1 VLADFRDH
9 SLTALA
15 GFVRDGRLSAE
26 EMTAFALERIET
38 LNGPLNAWA
47 ALDGDRALRDARA
60 LDARIA
66 AGEDPGPLAGIPL
79 AVKDMEDAAGFR
91 TGYGSALHADDP
103 PAGQDSVQVARLR
116 AAGCIVLGKTTTPEF
131 GWYGETISPHWGVTS
146 NPWDLERSPGGSS
159 GGSAAALASGMVP
172 LATGSD
178 GGGSIRIPGSLC
190 GLSVI
195 KTTTGTIP
203 LGGPVP
209 PGAGVLAVRGPM
221 TRRIADVAPALAA
234 CAGPDATDPFSLP
247 AQAIDWTAVEAGV
260 PQRVVWA
267 PAPGHPVDA
276 EIARVCSATVARLE
290 GAGTEV
296 IVVDE
301 IFRGRPL
308 DDWFTMWTAYR
319 NRGQGHLRGTADW
332 ERIDPGLRDQMDYA
346 ETRVSTVDEV
356 RAMDGI
362 HLHNLDVERQ
372 LARAPLLLMPT
383 VAGQTAVSGGTGAV
397 DGLET
402 MSWTPF
408 TPVFNMTRHPVGT
421 VCAGLTS
428 DGMPVGLQ
436 VVGRRYDDLGVMRAI
451 RAIEDL
457 LETDWRP
464 PAQ

>member
-1 VLADFRDH
+1 
-9 SLTALA
+9 
-15 GFVRDGRLSAE
+15 
-26 EMTAFALERIET
+26 
-38 LNGPLNAWA
+38 
-47 ALDGDRALRDARA
+47 
-60 LDARIA
+60 
-66 AGEDPGPLAGIPL
+66 
-79 AVKDMEDAAGFR
+79 
-91 TGYGSALHADDP
+91 
-103 PAGQDSVQVARLR
+103 
-116 AAGCIVLGKTTTPEF
+116 
-131 GWYGETISPHWGVTS
+131 
-146 NPWDLERSPGGSS
+146 
-159 GGSAAALASGMVP
+159 
-172 LATGSD
+172 
-178 GGGSIRIPGSLC
+178 
-190 GLSVI
+190 
-195 KTTTGTIP
+195 
-203 LGGPVP
+203 
-209 PGAGVLAVRGPM
+209 
-221 TRRIADVAPALAA
+221 
-234 CAGPDATDPFSLP
+234 
-247 AQAIDWTAVEAGV
+247 
-260 PQRVVWA
+260 VWA

-276 EIARVCSATVARLE
+276 EIARVCSAAVARLE
-290 GAGTEV
+290 AAGTEV

-362 HLHNLDVERQ
+362 HVHNLDVERQ

-383 VAGQTAVSGGTGAV
+383 VAGQTAVSGGKGAV

-451 RAIEDL
+451 RGIEDL